1 MSLPGQSFHIYKTA
15 HRLWLRILSTALERE
30 LNVLD
35 YACVHAKSLLL
46 CLTLSDALDC
56 SPPGSSVHG
65 DSPGK
70 NTGVD
75 GHFLLQRIFPTKGLN
90 SHLLCL
96 LHFQAGSLPLVP
108 PGKPLTVLNKY
119 IIIIWPT
126 LTILHVLISLI
137 KLILWPKFSTGKRQA
152 EDMEGAR
159 TTGPCPVSLGHDL
172 WPILISQISPK
183 IRRSLAAKEAVQM
196 KSIAFQPY

>member
-1 MSLPGQSFHIYKTA
+1 MSLPGESFSIYETA

-30 LNVLD
+30 LNILD

-46 CLTLSDALDC
+46 CPTLCDDMDC

-96 LHFQAGSLPLVP
+96 LHFPAGSSHLGSLW
-108 PGKPLTVLNKY
+108 LC
-119 IIIIWPT
+119 
-126 LTILHVLISLI
+126 LISTSL
-137 KLILWPKFSTGKRQA
+137 LFDLVWVFCMFSFLWLNLFFDQSFPQAKGKQRRWRGQ
-152 EDMEGAR
+152 
-159 TTGPCPVSLGHDL
+159 GPQGPAPFH
-172 WPILISQISPK
+172 
-183 IRRSLAAKEAVQM
+183 
-196 KSIAFQPY
+196 